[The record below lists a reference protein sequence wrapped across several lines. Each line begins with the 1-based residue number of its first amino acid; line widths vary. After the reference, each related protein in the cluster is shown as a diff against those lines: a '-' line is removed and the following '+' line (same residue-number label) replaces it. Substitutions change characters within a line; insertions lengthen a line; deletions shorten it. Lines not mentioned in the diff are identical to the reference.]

1 MMNQADIFRKIGN
14 ILNELTE
21 QYDFLARNPEQLNE
35 LELELFLANA
45 SFLSDHIDI
54 IRRLNIAKPV
64 KHLSEPAKDA
74 RQEEASQQSVE
85 PPVTNAP
92 VVDDLP
98 EPKDYSF
105 FEKPADLVE
114 YVQEAGE
121 EKVTDEEAD
130 NEEQAEA
137 RPGFEFDFSEP
148 ASGRFDFEEKPVT
161 QIFDR
166 QLSDEEQR
174 IIAEKQHTLELQE
187 RNREINPA
195 PSLVTDFIAEKIV
208 HPAPAVSDS
217 DSTTPSPLFSED
229 KIARKIVPD
238 PAPATS
244 DPAYKPTL
252 NDLLATRAG
261 NHSVSPAAP
270 AQRHGEESQAK
281 PPVSDLKAAITLN
294 EKLLYIKDLF
304 NGYNLAYSEAID
316 LINKM
321 PDLKTADAFLK
332 NNYAEKNNW
341 AAKQGTVEQ
350 FYELLARRFP
360 NG

>member
-54 IRRLNIAKPV
+54 IRRLNIAKPA
-64 KHLSEPAKDA
+64 KQRSEYTKDA
-74 RQEEASQQSVE
+74 RQEEASQESVE
-85 PPVTNAP
+85 QPVTNAP

-114 YVQEAGE
+114 YVQESGD
-121 EKVTDEEAD
+121 EKAMDEE
-130 NEEQAEA
+130 EHTEA
-137 RPGFEFDFSEP
+137 GAGFEFDFSEP
-148 ASGRFDFEEKPVT
+148 ASGKFDFEEKPVT

-166 QLSDEEQR
+166 QLSEEEQR

-187 RNREINPA
+187 RNREISPA
-195 PSLVTDFIAEKIV
+195 PSLVTDFVAEKIV
-208 HPAPAVSDS
+208 QPAPAVSDP
-217 DSTTPSPLFSED
+217 DSAAPSPLFSED
-229 KIARKIVPD
+229 KIARKTVPD

-321 PDLKTADAFLK
+321 PDLKTADTFLK